1 MKVGYSSV
9 IATASKMSSVSFTGK
24 STNHKPV
31 QVFDSARAVHDQFNQ
46 IISGGPL
53 SVLNLPVFSL
63 KRIYSDEF
71 LRILMPRNLSH
82 SHC

>member
-31 QVFDSARAVHDQFNQ
+31 QVFDSARAVHYQFNQ
-46 IISGGPL
+46 IIFG
-53 SVLNLPVFSL
+53 
-63 KRIYSDEF
+63 
-71 LRILMPRNLSH
+71 RNLERAEFAGSFA
-82 SHC
+82 